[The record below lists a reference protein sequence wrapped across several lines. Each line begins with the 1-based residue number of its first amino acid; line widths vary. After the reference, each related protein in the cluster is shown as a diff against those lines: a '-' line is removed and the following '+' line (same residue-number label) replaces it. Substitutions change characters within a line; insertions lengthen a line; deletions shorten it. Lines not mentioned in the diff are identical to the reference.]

1 MMSIRRNN
9 GSALLIVMVVA
20 ISLGVLA
27 LSYFRV
33 ARENRHSEKWY
44 ELRSTAIEAARTI
57 HEEAYATL
65 HKDLKNP
72 KSQAFWFMLG
82 AVSGARNELKLP
94 FASQNLG
101 RIIPDGFSC
110 RHSCELKIVSFKA
123 ASPDGRPYFGRNEGH
138 GIVAIQTKVEIFGNR
153 DRQRLP
159 VAQYYLEMQH
169 DYLVASMLSPDS
181 NGSPF
186 KNALMLR
193 RQREHDG
200 KNTISADNL
209 QLLAYQTDAPPLP
222 EKIENLQVFDRYAL
236 WARKDLTFEDL
247 VRLRIIDPRT
257 RALNLS
263 GINHCR
269 GTIRLDGQ
277 WQIRGQG
284 VLIADSFEINDSIKK
299 SEGSD
304 LAIFYARRGK
314 IRVNTGNE
322 IHAALIAI
330 NQSGTGTVEAARPLN
345 LNGMILADQLFFQNW
360 SPDEHI
366 IVYDRTLTETEKAYQ
381 ISISR
386 WVNYRRSGE
395 TS

>member
-44 ELRSTAIEAARTI
+44 ELRNAAIEAARTI

-65 HKDLKNP
+65 HRDLKNP
-72 KSQAFWFMLG
+72 KSQAFWFILG

-94 FASQNLG
+94 FTRQNLD

-110 RHSCELKIVSFKA
+110 RYSCELKIVSFKT

-138 GIVAIQTKVEIFGNR
+138 GIVAIQAKVEIFGNR

-159 VAQYYLEMQH
+159 IAQYYLEMQH

-181 NGSPF
+181 SGSPF
-186 KNALMLR
+186 KSALILR
-193 RQREHDG
+193 RQREYDG
-200 KNTISADNL
+200 KNAISGSNL
-209 QLLAYQTDAPPLP
+209 QLLTYQTDAPPLP

-236 WARKDLTFEDL
+236 WARKDLSFEDL
-247 VRLRIIDPRT
+247 IRLRVIDPRT
-257 RALNLS
+257 RTLNLS

-284 VLIADSFEINDSIKK
+284 VLIADGFEINDSIKK

-330 NQSGTGTVEAARPLN
+330 NHSGTGTVEAARPLN
-345 LNGMILADQLFFQNW
+345 LNGMILADRLFLQNW

-366 IVYDRTLTETEKAYQ
+366 IVYDRALNEPEKAYQ

-386 WVNYRRSGE
+386 WVTFRRSGE